1 MIKFN
6 MNYEGNEAGQSLPP
20 NIEVTASIDKV
31 RNEKIK
37 EALQGTRLRKVGS
50 WYVRCE
56 IICISL

>member
-6 MNYEGNEAGQSLPP
+6 MNYEGNEAGILPP

-37 EALQGTRLRKVGS
+37 RSALRQSATKSRILV
-50 WYVRCE
+50 CE
-56 IICISL
+56 M

>member
-37 EALQGTRLRKVGS
+37 EAL
-50 WYVRCE
+50 
-56 IICISL
+56 